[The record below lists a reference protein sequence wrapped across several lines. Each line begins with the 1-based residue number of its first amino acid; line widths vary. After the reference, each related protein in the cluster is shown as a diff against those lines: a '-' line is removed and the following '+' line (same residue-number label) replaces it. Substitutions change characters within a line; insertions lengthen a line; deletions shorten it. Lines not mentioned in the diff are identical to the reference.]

1 MDLLWLLTC
10 PTLIV
15 YGDDDVIMSA
25 EQLETVR
32 AGLVN
37 RDTAEQTVNVY
48 AGAGH
53 AFSAPSPAFYNEAA
67 DLASWPDAVEFLRR
81 ALA

>member
-10 PTLIV
+10 PTLVI

-25 EQLETVR
+25 ELLAVVR
-32 AGLVN
+32 DGLV
-37 RDTAEQTVNVY
+37 RGGVAHEVRVY

-53 AFSAPSPAFYNEAA
+53 AFSAPSPEFYNEAA
-67 DLASWPDAVEFLRR
+67 DVASWPDAVEFARR
-81 ALA
+81 ALQ